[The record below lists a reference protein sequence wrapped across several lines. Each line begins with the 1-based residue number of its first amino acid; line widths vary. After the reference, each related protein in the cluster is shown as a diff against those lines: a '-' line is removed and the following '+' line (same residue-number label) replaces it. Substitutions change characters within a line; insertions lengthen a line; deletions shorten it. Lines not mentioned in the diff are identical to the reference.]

1 MFKEKFYICNRYI
14 IFNNL
19 IIINIYLLLKLEF
32 EMLKKIWMKLLKDVF
47 FSDIYLNKNKIEFE
61 FSLLFSLFLDLIII
75 YYDNIVYY

>member
-47 FSDIYLNKNKIEFE
+47 FSDIYI
-61 FSLLFSLFLDLIII
+61 
-75 YYDNIVYY
+75 